1 MAGSSARDV
10 RAGGAYLE
18 VKADVT
24 PARLAAKEIE
34 QDYKKMIGNLKKD
47 FDDMRNLFGALADGA
62 KTIAKPIMEY
72 EDAMKMLQATL
83 SLTNKEMERFNRI
96 ANSMKSSYTPTEI
109 VRTMTELGRA
119 GLTAPQIEGTIK
131 PTLQMSK
138 MSGYAPEMVA
148 SMLTNTATIFKVA
161 PEEMGNLAD
170 KLMMTANSSNMNL
183 EDLSYALK
191 FAAQTAQM
199 AGMSLEQMLAD
210 LAAMAN
216 RGVRGSTAGT
226 SYARIVRSMAR
237 PETAKLL
244 GAGDTSEA
252 TKAINELGAM
262 LRQMNVKTTDAQGNL
277 RSPLDVIRDI
287 STAQAG
293 QGNANIVA
301 AFQKLFGDRGMLGAS
316 ALADAQRDSRL
327 LYDKIA
333 NAQGYVGQGVAGME
347 TSASSLLGKMRSQFE
362 TELNRL
368 ANSQDNAVSQ
378 SMNTFKEA
386 VVLLTKHMD
395 DLTDVVSKLAPVIIS
410 YMVAS
415 KAGKLMGNINGTM
428 VAGAMMDGVKIAGKM
443 ITMQIG
449 GLIANELAETLGV
462 ESDIAKTGLNLGGQA
477 AGLLLAP
484 ALLKAGTTL
493 AGTAAGT
500 ALLPAAGV
508 ASAWLGYE
516 YYKVY
521 QEDKRGE
528 ELAKRNAELNA
539 ETKKMLEK
547 YNDALVNEFFSDVN
561 EAYST
566 NRQSL
571 ALTLSRRKPDDVG
584 KLDLYGRYVE
594 STTKIGEKMVA
605 NLNALIADKH
615 LPKEMASDMA
625 KQLAALNQQEFAEM
639 QAKLNSQKQIVDAQE
654 QARKTAQEFLD
665 QLQGQEA
672 GFSQDMLNL
681 LRADELMATLQ
692 PTDTELI
699 NKLST
704 AKKELMASVGDSL
717 IKDVTDGISRLKDA
731 VNGEKSLDEKIKEAN
746 KSLDDITSMFDDI
759 NKLSTDISNAL
770 ASGDKATA
778 GDLMTKY
785 RELMKTFDG
794 NISAVMEVLNE
805 QLESVVSHFG
815 FGSFN
820 AEEVIQRSLGLG
832 GRNVEQAQLT
842 ELKKIRHRVEQMDGL
857 AFGV

>member
-1 MAGSSARDV
+1 MVSSARDV

-34 QDYKKMIGNLKKD
+34 QDYKKMIGNLKRD

-96 ANSMKSSYTPTEI
+96 ANSMKSSYSPTEI

-199 AGMSLEQMLAD
+199 AGITLEQMLAD

-244 GAGDTSEA
+244 GAGDTSES

-462 ESDIAKTGLNLGGQA
+462 ESDIAKTGLNIGGQA

-493 AGTAAGT
+493 AGTAAGSV
-500 ALLPAAGV
+500 LLPATIGAG
-508 ASAWLGYE
+508 AILGKE
-516 YYKVY
+516 YYNLW
-521 QEDKRGE
+521 QEDKRGRELE
-528 ELAKRNAELNA
+528 EANAKLRE

-547 YNDALVNEFFSDVN
+547 YNSDLINNFFGNDVAKAFNYRKTSLIKSTENVTDPEKLLEVYKQYADGMVAFSDKLGVELNAFIEHHGFN
-561 EAYST
+561 EAT
-566 NRQSL
+566 
-571 ALTLSRRKPDDVG
+571 
-584 KLDLYGRYVE
+584 
-594 STTKIGEKMVA
+594 
-605 NLNALIADKH
+605 
-615 LPKEMASDMA
+615 ASDLT
-625 KQLAALNQQEFAEM
+625 KKLATLVQSETAIYQSKYNA
-639 QAKLNSQKQIVDAQE
+639 QKQIVDAQE

-665 QLQGQEA
+665 ALQGQGA
-672 GFSQDMLNL
+672 GLTQDMLNL
-681 LRADELMATLQ
+681 LRADELLTTLQ

-731 VNGEKSLDEKIKEAN
+731 VNGEKSLDDKIKEAN

-794 NISAVMEVLNE
+794 NISAVMDVLNE
-805 QLESVVSHFG
+805 QIESVVSHFG